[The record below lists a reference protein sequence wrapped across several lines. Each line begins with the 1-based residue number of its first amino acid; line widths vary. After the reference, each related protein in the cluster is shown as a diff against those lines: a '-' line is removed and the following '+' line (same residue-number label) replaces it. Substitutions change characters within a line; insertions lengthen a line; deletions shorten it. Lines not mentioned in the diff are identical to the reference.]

1 MDCTLI
7 LTPIT
12 GDKRNDMDAAKRAVN
27 YYRLSTLALS
37 PVLAFSNLESDD
49 WLLESNSKDLL
60 EICTSVAVFTDE
72 VTEMM
77 IRLIKKAQKKELPIR
92 FYDADRKHIDYDALV
107 INQRIGPGY
116 RKIIAEANGET
127 CCSGICPYGSE
138 RCRQAS
144 EKTVTETGDN
154 EKKPEKTETPVTG
167 SPLTKKT
174 AGQKKSLLQRLFG
187 RH

>member
-1 MDCTLI
+1 MKCTFI
-7 LTPIT
+7 LTSIT
-12 GDKRNDMDAAKRAVN
+12 GDKKKDIEAAKRAVN

-49 WLLESNSKDLL
+49 WLFESNSKDLM

-77 IRLIKKAQKKELPIR
+77 IRLIKKAQKMELPVR
-92 FYDADRKHIDYDALV
+92 FYDADRKEIDYDALI
-107 INQRIGPGY
+107 INRKIGPGY

-127 CCSGICPYGSE
+127 CCTGVCPYNSE
-138 RCRQAS
+138 CCTRVPERKAA
-144 EKTVTETGDN
+144 EKAKPVKTESTVAEPVRT
-154 EKKPEKTETPVTG
+154 EKTEP
-167 SPLTKKT
+167 
-174 AGQKKSLLQRLFG
+174 KKSFFQKLLG